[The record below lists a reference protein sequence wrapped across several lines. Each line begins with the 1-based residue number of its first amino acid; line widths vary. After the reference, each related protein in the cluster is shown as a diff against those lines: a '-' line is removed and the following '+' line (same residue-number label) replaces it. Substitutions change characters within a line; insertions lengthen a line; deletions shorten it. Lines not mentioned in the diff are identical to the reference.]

1 MSAFWQ
7 ELIPAIIFPVVF
19 DKMRVHATRAPAL
32 DYQPG
37 SVQFKP
43 DYQSSS
49 AADLCHTLSLKMVV
63 VS

>member
-32 DYQPG
+32 NYQPG

-43 DYQSSS
+43 DYQSSAS
-49 AADLCHTLSLKMVV
+49 TELRHTLNLKIVV
-63 VS
+63 V